1 MPSPVFPGQSYI
13 FFCYILIDK
22 KLNCITIMYDT
33 IKYLTFDI
41 FFYSTF
47 FYYLFDHLG
56 NAAYP
61 LVKS

>member
-41 FFYSTF
+41 FFIQLF
-47 FYYLFDHLG
+47 FTIYLTIWAMQLTR
-56 NAAYP
+56 
-61 LVKS
+61 L